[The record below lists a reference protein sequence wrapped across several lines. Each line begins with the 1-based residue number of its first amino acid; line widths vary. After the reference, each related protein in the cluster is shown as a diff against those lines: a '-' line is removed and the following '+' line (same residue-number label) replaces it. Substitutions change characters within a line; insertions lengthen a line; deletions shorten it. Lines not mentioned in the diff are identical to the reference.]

1 MHRSQLFFAMGFN
14 RRHAVVAAVAAFALF
29 AGAAGGAVATHS
41 ISGQAVK
48 RQRVIRAC
56 QNLQNGLL
64 RIPRPGGR
72 CWAGELQLTW
82 NVRGRTGAQGP
93 VGRRGAGGAR
103 GGVGTPGVRGASGPA
118 GARGLDG
125 SDGASGAAGGPGA
138 DGQAG
143 PRGPHGLQGGPGPQG
158 PQGDQGPN
166 GDTGPQGPKGLTGP
180 QGVPLPDKSAWDY
193 LSRFGENTGAAVRAS
208 GGSYCTTGEVML
220 NAGSVAKGVPAAGQ
234 HLPTTLYDHLYSL
247 IGTTYGGDGDVV
259 FDLPDLRPVTPNG
272 MTYTICDYGLW
283 PQ

>member
-1 MHRSQLFFAMGFN
+1 
-14 RRHAVVAAVAAFALF
+14 
-29 AGAAGGAVATHS
+29 
-41 ISGQAVK
+41 
-48 RQRVIRAC
+48 
-56 QNLQNGLL
+56 
-64 RIPRPGGR
+64 
-72 CWAGELQLTW
+72 
-82 NVRGRTGAQGP
+82 
-93 VGRRGAGGAR
+93 
-103 GGVGTPGVRGASGPA
+103 
-118 GARGLDG
+118 
-125 SDGASGAAGGPGA
+125 
-138 DGQAG
+138 
-143 PRGPHGLQGGPGPQG
+143 
-158 PQGDQGPN
+158 
-166 GDTGPQGPKGLTGP
+166 
-180 QGVPLPDKSAWDY
+180 VPLPDKSAWDY

>member
-1 MHRSQLFFAMGFN
+1 MGFN

-143 PRGPHGLQGGPGPQG
+143 PRGPHGLQGAPGPQG
-158 PQGDQGPN
+158 PK
-166 GDTGPQGPKGLTGP
+166 GDTGPQGPKGETGP
-180 QGVPLPDKSAWDY
+180 QGPMGDIGPQGPPDQTTWDY
-193 LSRFGENTGAAVRAS
+193 LSRFGENTGAAVEARWE
-208 GGSYCTTGEVML
+208 CMMGEIML
-220 NAGSVAKGVPAAGQ
+220 SAGSVAKGVPAAGQ
-234 HLPTTLYDHLYSL
+234 LLSKTLYPRLYSL
-247 IGTTYGGDGDVV
+247 IGTTYGGDGGDGYGS
-259 FDLPDLRPVTPNG
+259 FRLPDLRPVTPNG
-272 MTYTICDYGLW
+272 MTYTICVDGWY
-283 PQ
+283 PSPE